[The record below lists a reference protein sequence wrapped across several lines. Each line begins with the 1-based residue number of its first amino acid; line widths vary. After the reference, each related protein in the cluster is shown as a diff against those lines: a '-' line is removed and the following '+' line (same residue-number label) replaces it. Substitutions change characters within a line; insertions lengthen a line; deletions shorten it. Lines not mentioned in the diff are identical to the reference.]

1 MLLDFAS
8 LGHYDWLDVPL
19 WVFDPDQRRNL
30 WANAAAL
37 RFWHADSAEEF
48 LSRDFTEHGDAVR
61 ERLAVTAA
69 DHARGRIVREQW
81 TLYPKGEPTTVMLV
95 SRGMR
100 TPDRRQVMLF
110 AADSLGGGAD
120 LSVLRGVEALQHTTV
135 CIAVFGLAGASAGE
149 LLMRNPAAALTF
161 GDAPPAP
168 GENEFTRLFAHA
180 RDAVSIMSRVQRGE
194 ACSQD
199 VELLTLAGP
208 RWHALDT
215 RPMRDPVTGDT
226 TLLLNAHD
234 IADLKASQAAL
245 VAAREAAE
253 SASQAKSSFLANMSH
268 EIRTPMNGV
277 LGLTELVLQT
287 TELTDRQHRFI
298 SMAHQSA
305 KGLMTIINDLL
316 DVAKI
321 EAGRILIDEQPFVL
335 HDCLSEALQP
345 LLLQAH
351 DKGIR
356 LHAFVSPGVPHRL
369 VGDAVR
375 LRQVFINLIGN
386 ALKFTE
392 RGEVRIEITLADM
405 REGDQPK
412 RLRLRVAVTDTGIGM
427 TRDQI
432 GQIFDPFTQADGSIT
447 RRYGGTGLG
456 LTIVQRLVDL
466 MGGTITV
473 ESEPGVG
480 SCFSFEIAL
489 AREMQLA

>member
-8 LGHYDWLDVPL
+8 LSHYDWLDVPL
-19 WVFDPDQRRNL
+19 WVFDPEHQRNL

-48 LSRDFTEHGDAVR
+48 LSRDFSEHGNAVR

-69 DHARGRIVREQW
+69 DHAQGKIVREQW

-120 LSVLRGVEALQHTTV
+120 LSMLRGVEALQHTSAR
-135 CIAVFGLAGASAGE
+135 IAVFGLMGPSRGE

-161 GDAPPAP
+161 GDTPPP
-168 GENEFTRLFAHA
+168 RDQTEFTRLFAHA
-180 RDAVSIMSRVQRGE
+180 ADADGILGRVLRGE
-194 ACSQD
+194 TCRQD
-199 VELLTLAGP
+199 VELQTLAG
-208 RWHALDT
+208 RCWHALDA

-226 TLLLNAHD
+226 VMLFNARD
-234 IADLKASQAAL
+234 IAELKAGQAAL

-253 SASQAKSSFLANMSH
+253 TASQAKSSFLANMSH

-287 TELTDRQHRFI
+287 ELNDRQRRFI

-321 EAGRILIDEQPFVL
+321 EAGRIVIEETPFSL
-335 HDCLSEALQP
+335 HDCLGESLQP

-351 DKGIR
+351 DKGIE
-356 LHAFVSPGVPHRL
+356 LHARVQPGVPSWL
-369 VGDAVR
+369 IGDALR
-375 LRQVFINLIGN
+375 LRQVLINLIGN

-392 RGEVRIEITLADM
+392 HGEVRIEIALADVL
-405 REGDQPK
+405 EGDPPE

-432 GQIFDPFTQADGSIT
+432 GQIFDPFIQADGSIT

-456 LTIVQRLVDL
+456 LTIVQRLVTL
-466 MGGTITV
+466 MGGTIGV
-473 ESEPGVG
+473 ESAPGLG
-480 SCFSFEIAL
+480 SCFSFEIAV
-489 AREMQLA
+489 RRVI